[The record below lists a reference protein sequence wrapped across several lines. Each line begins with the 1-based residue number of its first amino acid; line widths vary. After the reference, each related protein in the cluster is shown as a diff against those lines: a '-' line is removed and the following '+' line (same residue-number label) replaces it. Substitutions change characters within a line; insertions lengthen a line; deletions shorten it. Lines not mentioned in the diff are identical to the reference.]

1 LHLNDL
7 QGNALLLDDSMEL
20 GVASGISAVMNSG
33 EVLRLRGED
42 REKREDLG
50 RARVWRRRHHFIGT
64 QERRRG
70 S

>member
-20 GVASGISAVMNSG
+20 RMASGTDAVMNSN

-42 REKREDLG
+42 REKRKDLRQG
-50 RARVWRRRHHFIGT
+50 
-64 QERRRG
+64 
-70 S
+70 

>member
-20 GVASGISAVMNSG
+20 GVTSRAGAVMNSS

-42 REKREDLG
+42 REKREDLRPG
-50 RARVWRRRHHFIGT
+50 
-64 QERRRG
+64 
-70 S
+70 